1 MKLCTMARAR
11 VIAIVGTAL
20 LLATTAG
27 IAAADNTNANPNA
40 NPNGKA
46 NAKGRA
52 VYEQLCVSCHGK
64 YGRGD
69 GPMAPDLTARP
80 PDFTR
85 PELLAGRTDA
95 QVVAQIT
102 GGSEHTPMAIA
113 RVMKPESLRAAIA
126 YMRTLSVPGK
136 HVSVLAGKDIYEN
149 FCWYCHGIKG
159 DGNGPVA
166 KNVEGT
172 KPRNFTDKS
181 FVIDGREGEIF
192 QTITMGAAASF
203 HGNATMLEWG
213 NKLTD
218 QQRRDVIEYIK
229 VLKAQAH

>member
-1 MKLCTMARAR
+1 MRLSSMAGFR

-20 LLATTAG
+20 LATSV
-27 IAAADNTNANPNA
+27 AAVASAKDDANP
-40 NPNGKA
+40 
-46 NAKGRA
+46 KGRE
-52 VYEQLCVSCHGK
+52 VYQQICASCHGP

-69 GPMAPDLTARP
+69 GPMAPDLVAKP

-95 QVVAQIT
+95 EVLANLTKGQ
-102 GGSEHTPMAIA
+102 HTPMAIA
-113 RVMKPESLRAAIA
+113 QVIKPESMRDAIA

-136 HVSVLAGKDIYEN
+136 HVSVLAGKDIYDS
-149 FCWYCHGIKG
+149 FCWFCHGMKG
-159 DGNGPVA
+159 DGKGPVA
-166 KNVEGT
+166 KNVQGT
-172 KPRNFTDKS
+172 KPRDFTSKK

-229 VLKAQAH
+229 VLKAAGSK